1 MHFTP
6 VLAQLV
12 EHSTVAV
19 ITYIELSLVRFRQT
33 GKKFINKKLI
43 CLLLN
48 TTNKQKTQI

>member
-1 MHFTP
+1 MNFTP

-19 ITYIELSLVRFRQT
+19 VTYIELSLVRFQQIGT
-33 GKKFINKKLI
+33 YKLKLI

-48 TTNKQKTQI
+48 ITNKQKTQI